1 MSEETLYPVCPDR
14 NVVSAFQC
22 FLGPDSR
29 GPERFFGDQ
38 GIHWPGEA
46 LLIVRVQG
54 RWALTEAVHELQRGA
69 EAFSRA
75 VTDFNP
81 VLTLAWILATCAVSA
96 LTWSSKFLIYRACV
110 AIKASTKEFHSV
122 SLLLGWRRG
131 NDAAAL
137 LGRWAAHYRLP
148 VLFGSRTVRGLQV

>member
-1 MSEETLYPVCPDR
+1 MEEERMYPVCPDR

-81 VLTLAWILATCAVSA
+81 VISLAWILATCAFSA
-96 LTWSSKFLIYRACV
+96 LV
-110 AIKASTKEFHSV
+110 HKASAATRSMKELYGV
-122 SLLLGWRRG
+122 RLPRGWRRG
-131 NDAAAL
+131 NDAAAV

-148 VLFGSRTVRGLQV
+148 VLFGSRTVGGLPV